1 MSHGKQT
8 GFYRHDEASAEADK
22 MEKVGGVVNISGLK
36 KSADAIDATTYDD
49 EGDDF
54 REYDYGLRDG
64 GELSITVRYGKTANA
79 QADALDA
86 AHDAGDVETV
96 QIKFPAPIN
105 KKMVAQV
112 LVTSVEFPTEKEG
125 KLERTFPL
133 KITGKPTWSAV

>member
-8 GFYRHDEASAEADK
+8 GFYRHDEASVEADK

-49 EGDDF
+49 AGDDF

-64 GELSITVRYGKTANA
+64 GELSVTIRYGKTANT
-79 QADALDA
+79 QADLLETG
-86 AHDAGDVETV
+86 HDDGLIETI
-96 QIKFPAPIN
+96 QIKLPASIG
-105 KKMVAQV
+105 KKIVANV

-125 KLERTFPL
+125 KLERTFTL
-133 KITGKPTWSAV
+133 KVTGKPAWSAV